1 MNARPMH
8 PRPQLTRDSWES
20 LDGDWEFA
28 FDRDARWREPDEPV
42 FDRHIRVPFSPET
55 LLSGI
60 ADASCT
66 RACWYRRRVAAPAL
80 APDERLRL
88 HFGAV
93 DWSARV
99 FVNGRL
105 ATQHDGGYTPF
116 EVDVTAFARADSAL
130 EIVVRAEDDP
140 LDLTQPRGKQDW
152 KPEPHAIWYPRTTG
166 IWQSVWWERVP
177 ETYIERLR
185 WTPDVARFEV
195 GLALRTG
202 GLRRDDLRLRVRLRA
217 GERVLADDVW
227 SISQGE
233 VERRISI
240 PDPGLD
246 GERGL
251 LLWHPLF
258 PICFDAEL
266 ALLDAEGRVL
276 DAVTSYT
283 ALRSVKIEGDRLLI
297 NGHPEKLRLVLDQG
311 YWPESGMTPPSDDAL
326 RRDVELTKAMGFTGV
341 RKHQKIE
348 DPRFLHLADRLGL
361 FVFAELPSAYR
372 FTTHAVERLVREW
385 MRVIERDA
393 SHPSIVAWV
402 PMNESWGV
410 PDLSAHEAQRHL
422 LRTLYFL
429 TRTLDPTRPVI
440 CNDGWEMADT
450 DLVGIHDYDTDA
462 ASLARRYEAPD
473 GVAALLARER
483 PGTKRLLLDE
493 PGYSGQ
499 PLLLSELGGIA
510 YAKDAPD
517 SWGYA
522 RAGSPEELADW
533 IERLLAAVHA
543 SRHLAGFCWT
553 QLTDTYQEANGLLY
567 ADRTPKIP
575 LDRIRRAV
583 WGA

>member
-1 MNARPMH
+1 MNDRPMH
-8 PRPQLTRDSWES
+8 PRPQLVREGRES

-28 FDRDARWREPDEPV
+28 FDRDARWREPGEPV
-42 FDRHIRVPFSPET
+42 FERQIRVPFAPET
-55 LLSGI
+55 PLSGI
-60 ADASCT
+60 AEESYT
-66 RACWYRRRVAAPAL
+66 RACWYRRRVPSPPLAAG
-80 APDERLRL
+80 ERLRL

-93 DWSARV
+93 DWSASV

-105 ATQHDGGYTPF
+105 VAQHEGGYTPF
-116 EVDVTAFARADSAL
+116 EADVTAFARAGSAL

-185 WTPDVARFEV
+185 WTPDVERFEV
-195 GLALRTG
+195 GLALRVAGT
-202 GLRRDDLRLRVRLRA
+202 RRDGLRLRVRLRA

-227 SISQGE
+227 SIAQSE
-233 VERRISI
+233 VERRIAI

-266 ALLDAEGRVL
+266 ALLDTHGCVL
-276 DAVTSYT
+276 DVVTSYT
-283 ALRSVKIEGDRLLI
+283 ALRSVKLDGDRLLV

-311 YWPESGMTPPSDDAL
+311 YWPESGMTPPSAEAL

-341 RKHQKIE
+341 RKRRRSRI
-348 DPRFLHLADRLGL
+348 LASCARRSARPVRLRRAAERLPIHVGRRRAIGARVDARDRARREPSLDHRVGADERI
-361 FVFAELPSAYR
+361 VGRARSHGQRRTAPSA
-372 FTTHAVERLVREW
+372 ACAL
-385 MRVIERDA
+385 
-393 SHPSIVAWV
+393 
-402 PMNESWGV
+402 
-410 PDLSAHEAQRHL
+410 
-422 LRTLYFL
+422 FL

-440 CNDGWEMADT
+440 CNDGWEMSDT
-450 DLVGIHDYDTDA
+450 DFVGIHDYDTDA
-462 ASLARRYEAPD
+462 SSLARRYEARD
-473 GVAALLARER
+473 GVEALLARER

-493 PGYSGQ
+493 PGYRGNRCCCQNSAASPTRRMRRAAGAMRAPKARRRWRSGWSGCSRRYT
-499 PLLLSELGGIA
+499 P
-510 YAKDAPD
+510 
-517 SWGYA
+517 A
-522 RAGSPEELADW
+522 RIS
-533 IERLLAAVHA
+533 
-543 SRHLAGFCWT
+543 GFCWT
-553 QLTDTYQEANGLLY
+553 QLTDTYQEANGLLF

-583 WGA
+583 CGG